1 MAKIVKLSDKVINQI
16 AAGEVVE
23 RPVAVVK
30 ELVENA
36 LDAGSERIEIEFR
49 KGGKS
54 LIRVTDDGCGMS
66 AEDAQLA
73 LERHATSKIRD
84 FNDLLTVSSFGFRGE
99 ALPSIASVS
108 RFTLR
113 TRLQNEAQGTEITAE
128 NGHLRA
134 PGACG
139 MPPGTSI
146 EVAQLFNTVP
156 ARRKFLKTDRTES
169 AHIIQMCR
177 LLAVANWKVAFTL
190 IEDGRILFQSPPAPS
205 LAHRIR
211 EIWGKQLADIL
222 MPIDH
227 RDGDLHLSG
236 LIGKPT
242 FGARATRA
250 DMNAFVNKR
259 PVDSRLL
266 HYALIESYHT
276 YIPKGRYPVAFLFL
290 EMPSAGLDVNVHPA
304 KREVRFRDEGNLR
317 RFVME
322 GVIDHLRNA
331 SQTRLKNMQ
340 PVKEIAQTDS
350 VTIPSIPQPALP
362 VRLSANLSLYPS
374 TGSGLMPPARA
385 VPEASNGAQNSS
397 AAEPNGPAD
406 PQRTPM
412 AGQESGV
419 ASLAGWRYLGRAQ
432 ERYWV
437 FDSPGG
443 IVLLHLRAAY
453 QRLHY
458 ERILKSLDQQKVQAQ
473 DLMFPATMEFDPI
486 SSRLLDDHSHW
497 FQQRGFGIEPFG
509 RNLYRLRSVPDWF
522 EPEEGESF
530 LRDFLQ
536 LLEERGWKK
545 NDEQA
550 MQDKIARLAANK
562 LSRHKPSR
570 IGEEPRDL
578 LARLLACSEPLR
590 DPEGRPTF
598 IELKASDLA
607 RKFGI

>member
-1 MAKIVKLSDKVINQI
+1 MGKIVKLSDKVINQI

-36 LDAGSERIEIEFR
+36 LDAGAQRIEIEFR

-54 LIRVTDDGCGMS
+54 LIRVTDDGSGMS
-66 AEDAQLA
+66 TEDAQLA

-84 FNDLLTVSSFGFRGE
+84 FNDLLMVNSFGFRGE

-113 TRLQNEAQGTEITAE
+113 TRLHNEAEGTEIIAE
-128 NGHLRA
+128 NGHLSPA
-134 PGACG
+134 GACG
-139 MPPGTSI
+139 MPSGTSV

-190 IEDGRILFQSPPAPS
+190 IEDGRILFQSPPSPN

-211 EIWGKQLADIL
+211 EIWGKQLAEIL

-227 RDGDLHLSG
+227 REGAFHLSG

-266 HYALIESYHT
+266 NYALIESYHT
-276 YIPKGRYPVAFLFL
+276 YIPKGRYPVSFLFL
-290 EMPSAGLDVNVHPA
+290 EMPAEGLDVNVHPA

-322 GVIDHLRNA
+322 GVIEHLRNA

-340 PVKEIAQTDS
+340 PVKEIVNQDTAST
-350 VTIPSIPQPALP
+350 PSIPQPFLP
-362 VRLSANLSLYPS
+362 ARPHVGSVVSGVVGNRLPMDSTAVPDPPSGSKVQPTLS
-374 TGSGLMPPARA
+374 TGHEENAAKIL
-385 VPEASNGAQNSS
+385 PEHQQS
-397 AAEPNGPAD
+397 E
-406 PQRTPM
+406 
-412 AGQESGV
+412 
-419 ASLAGWRYLGRAQ
+419 ASLAGWRYLGCAQ
-432 ERYWV
+432 DRFWV

-443 IVLLHLRAAY
+443 IILLHLRAAY

-458 ERILKSLDQQKVQAQ
+458 ERILNSLQQQKVHAQ
-473 DLMFPATMEFDPI
+473 DLMFPATLEFDPI
-486 SSRLLDDHSHW
+486 SSRLLDDHSQW

-536 LLEERGWKK
+536 MLEERGWKK
-545 NDEQA
+545 KDEHV
-550 MQDKIARLAANK
+550 MQDRIALLAAQK
-562 LSRHKPSR
+562 LARYKPAR
-570 IGEEPRDL
+570 IGEEPLDL
-578 LARLLACSEPLR
+578 LKRLLACSDPLR
-590 DPEGRPTF
+590 DPEGRATF
-598 IELKASDLA
+598 IELKSSDLS
-607 RKFGI
+607 RRFGI